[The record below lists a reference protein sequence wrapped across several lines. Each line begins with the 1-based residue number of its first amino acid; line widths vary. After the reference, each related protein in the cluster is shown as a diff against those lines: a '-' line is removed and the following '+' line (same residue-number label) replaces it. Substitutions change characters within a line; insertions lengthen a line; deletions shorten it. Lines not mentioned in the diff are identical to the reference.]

1 MYRLSWDSYDK
12 KSVPAV
18 VPNFDEKAEELTSS
32 SYSSVNRCESSKL
45 SLVVIL
51 HCFYLECLPLI
62 GEYLSRVSDYDLL
75 INLVCSEAMPEVKEW
90 ASSLPPNRLNRKRDI
105 TIRIVEN
112 CGRDVKEFWNPL
124 LGLAEKYSFFLKIHT
139 KQSVHSKRSNIM
151 GRSRGSLWLTDILE
165 SLIPKN
171 GQTEL
176 ILDILRQGKVGAVFP
191 FPWRQLRF
199 AGWSC
204 IANLFH
210 AQELMDLLRIPRSCL
225 LFPLQYPIGNMFWG
239 STVLLERWS
248 HIVYHSCEWPQE
260 PVGPDGTLLH
270 AIERSI
276 GFLYNSIGL
285 QVAYSKSIAG
295 KIHILRWLRSQPIR
309 AALPSPRCCDSD
321 IEVVPE
327 DESFPYIFLLAND
340 DYGLLRCMQRF
351 SLPKSAALHGLSYM
365 IILSKKVCGR
375 LLRLL

>member
-18 VPNFDEKAEELTSS
+18 VPNFDEKAEELKPSS
-32 SYSSVNRCESSKL
+32 NSSVNRCDRSKL
-45 SLVVIL
+45 PLVVIL

-75 INLVCSEAMPEVKEW
+75 INLVCSEAMLEAKEW
-90 ASSLPPNRLNRKRDI
+90 ASSLPPNRSNRKRDV

-124 LGLAEKYSFFLKIHT
+124 LDLAEKYSFFLKVHT
-139 KQSVHSKRSNIM
+139 KQSVHSKRFIPF
-151 GRSRGSLWLTDILE
+151 GHSRGSLWLTDILE
-165 SLIPKN
+165 SLIPEN

-176 ILDILRQGKVGAVFP
+176 ILDVLRQEKIGAVFP
-191 FPWRQLRF
+191 FPWRRLRY

-204 IANLFH
+204 TANLFQ
-210 AQELMDLLRIPRSCL
+210 AQKLMNLLRIPPSCL
-225 LFPLQYPIGNMFWG
+225 FFPLQYPIGNMFWG
-239 STVLLERWS
+239 STVLLKRWS
-248 HIVYHSCEWPQE
+248 NIIYHSCEWPQE
-260 PVGPDGTLLH
+260 PIGPDGTLLH

-295 KIHILRWLRSQPIR
+295 KIHILRWASSQPIR
-309 AALPSPRCCDSD
+309 TVFPSPRYCDSD
-321 IEVVPE
+321 IEVIPE
-327 DESFPYIFLLAND
+327 DKCFPGIFLLANEN
-340 DYGLLRCMQRF
+340 YGLLRCMQRF
-351 SLPKSAALHGLSYM
+351 SLPKSTALLGLSYM
-365 IILSKKVCGR
+365 IILTRKVCGR
-375 LLRLL
+375 LLRLF